1 MNLRNFGLDT
11 ATFSGSL
18 EVKLKACAAAG
29 FSQIMLWARDLADHS
44 DGFDAAVKVVRD
56 SGLEVSGLQAT
67 IEYEGLADSL
77 HAYKLDIAKATLQA
91 CRAIRAP
98 LLIVCSTCSPYAS
111 TDFEKIAS
119 DLRKLANLAVPLGV
133 RIGYKAVPA
142 ARAIRDN
149 ARA

>member
-1 MNLRNFGLDT
+1 M
-11 ATFSGSL
+11 
-18 EVKLKACAAAG
+18 
-29 FSQIMLWARDLADHS
+29 
-44 DGFDAAVKVVRD
+44 
-56 SGLEVSGLQAT
+56 
-67 IEYEGLADSL
+67 
-77 HAYKLDIAKATLQA
+77 LQA

-149 ARA
+149 ASAAEVIELAGHANLRLVIDSFQWLVQDMLPEMLADAEA